1 MNAYCLYML
10 RYYKRPREMHFQST
24 LFILIKKTHTTRKRE
39 SSENTD
45 THLMKTNTNK
55 GNEKEIVA
63 IVSLLCDVSRQT
75 FLIYD
80 RSESMD
86 LLTKLRLH
94 SYIHMLNICSGEFRV
109 KLFESGEFR

>member
-1 MNAYCLYML
+1 M
-10 RYYKRPREMHFQST
+10 
-24 LFILIKKTHTTRKRE
+24 

-45 THLMKTNTNK
+45 TYSMKTNTNK

-63 IVSLLCDVSRQT
+63 MVLLLCDASRQT

-86 LLTKLRLH
+86 LLTILRLQL
-94 SYIHMLNICSGEFRV
+94 YVHMLNICSGEFRV
-109 KLFESGEFR
+109 KLF